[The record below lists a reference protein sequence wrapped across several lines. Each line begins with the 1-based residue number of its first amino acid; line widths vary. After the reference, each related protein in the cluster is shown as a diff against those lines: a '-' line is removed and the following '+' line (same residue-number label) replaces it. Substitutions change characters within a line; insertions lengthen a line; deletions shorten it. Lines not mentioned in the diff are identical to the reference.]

1 MLGQAWLFSQAEI
14 CKLHQIAQ
22 GRNNSTGS
30 CGVPVLCKIRIAA
43 SPVQV
48 GRPFGFVPPVSERG
62 ARSGFRAGVRQRLP
76 PAPGLSTSAEALC
89 QRGLLG
95 SGFLAGPFQRRLGP
109 DDPAWFDRPDGAV
122 RSGGA
127 EHPAPRLAARGEHQ
141 AGQKPRS
148 TRQPG
153 PSRNT
158 SSERGP
164 LAVSGNEGECKEK
177 VRVGEPQPGREP
189 RPSWRLR
196 VTREKGAEPKQD
208 AESGKRGQAGKPRC
222 STKKQGGA
230 ALLPHPGSLSDGGR
244 RPQPRALPRRY

>member
-1 MLGQAWLFSQAEI
+1 MLEQAGRLSQAEI

-30 CGVPVLCKIRIAA
+30 CGVPVLYKIRIAA

-76 PAPGLSTSAEALC
+76 PAHGLSTSAEALC

-109 DDPAWFDRPDGAV
+109 DDPAWSDRPDGAV

-127 EHPAPRLAARGEHQ
+127 EHPAPRLRRGESIKLGRNPDQ
-141 AGQKPRS
+141 LGNPGQVGRPA
-148 TRQPG
+148 
-153 PSRNT
+153 PSVVPLLC
-158 SSERGP
+158 RGTKGS
-164 LAVSGNEGECKEK
+164 ARKKCASGNHNRAGNQGQ
-177 VRVGEPQPGREP
+177 VGDSGSRGKKGPNRNKTPSPGN
-189 RPSWRLR
+189 
-196 VTREKGAEPKQD
+196 GA
-208 AESGKRGQAGKPRC
+208 KPGN
-222 STKKQGGA
+222 QGA
-230 ALLPHPGSLSDGGR
+230 AQKSRVERLFCPTLE
-244 RPQPRALPRRY
+244 A